1 MKNITFLLAA
11 LLSTSTFGAN
21 HHLGIKL
28 GGAAINNDDTGDVGV
43 AVQFEYAYQFHPNF
57 SAEIGY
63 ATASGVTNAIVTGV
77 LTDNTETFE
86 YDATFAGLK
95 ANIAPMDFVNFYAMG
110 GVSHSDLQR
119 TLKPKSGG
127 AETVEHHKG
136 VNPYFGGGAELILLD
151 TFSLSLDYRRFM
163 FESSYYSDTILAG
176 LNFRF

>member
-21 HHLGIKL
+21 HYVGIKL
-28 GGAAINNDDTGDVGV
+28 GGAAINNDDTDDAGI
-43 AVQFEYAYQFHPNF
+43 AVQFEYAYQFHTNF

-63 ATASGVTNAIVTGV
+63 ATASGVTNAIVTGA
-77 LTDNTETFE
+77 LTDSTETFE

-95 ANIAPMDFVNFYAMG
+95 ANIAPTDFINFYAMG

-127 AETVEHHKG
+127 AETVEHQKG
-136 VNPYFGGGAELILLD
+136 VNPYFGGGAEIILLD

-163 FESSYYSDTILAG
+163 FENSYYSDTILAG